1 MKQYFRIILFI
12 FYFCCSFSLFAQSSF
27 YFPEGVKKRTF
38 SFKLINNLI
47 VLPIQINGV
56 ALNFLLD
63 SGVNKTILF
72 NNDLISIHDFESRE
86 IINIRVF
93 SNVAFI
99 RAFRV
104 EADFFKIDRLTSVNH
119 EILLL
124 EDENLKF
131 SKRMGTQIDGIL
143 GASLFKN
150 FKISINYISKRI
162 RIEYSNDKTISC
174 RKCSI
179 LPIRFKNKKPL
190 VSGFITQDN

>member
-1 MKQYFRIILFI
+1 
-12 FYFCCSFSLFAQSSF
+12 
-27 YFPEGVKKRTF
+27 
-38 SFKLINNLI
+38 
-47 VLPIQINGV
+47 
-56 ALNFLLD
+56 
-63 SGVNKTILF
+63 
-72 NNDLISIHDFESRE
+72 
-86 IINIRVF
+86 
-93 SNVAFI
+93 
-99 RAFRV
+99 
-104 EADFFKIDRLTSVNH
+104 
-119 EILLL
+119 LL

-179 LPIRFKNKKPL
+179 LHIRFKNKKPL

>member
-47 VLPIQINGV
+47 VLPVQINGV

-86 IINIRVF
+86 IINIRDF

-99 RAFRV
+99 LAFRV
-104 EADFFKIDRLTSVNH
+104 EADFFKIDRLTGVNH

-131 SKRMGTQIDGIL
+131 SKL
-143 GASLFKN
+143 
-150 FKISINYISKRI
+150 I

>member
-1 MKQYFRIILFI
+1 
-12 FYFCCSFSLFAQSSF
+12 
-27 YFPEGVKKRTF
+27 
-38 SFKLINNLI
+38 
-47 VLPIQINGV
+47 
-56 ALNFLLD
+56 
-63 SGVNKTILF
+63 
-72 NNDLISIHDFESRE
+72 
-86 IINIRVF
+86 
-93 SNVAFI
+93 
-99 RAFRV
+99 
-104 EADFFKIDRLTSVNH
+104 LTSVNH